1 MHCVM
6 LITTQ
11 RPQGPWRSLPIV
23 LSLVAAGWI
32 TALPA
37 AQAAESSSAGAA
49 ATTIPAS
56 TNRQKEL
63 AKHLKLK
70 GAVLYGAWWCPH
82 CTHQKELFGSEA
94 IELLPYV
101 ECDKDAS
108 GRARCQQAQVRAY
121 PTWELNGEQRVG
133 VLSLQEL
140 EIWSGYPTGSSSSR

>member
-6 LITTQ
+6 SITTQ

-49 ATTIPAS
+49 ASTIEAS

-82 CTHQKELFGSEA
+82 CTHQKELFGIEA

-101 ECDKDAS
+101 ECDKDDA
-108 GRARCQQAQVRAY
+108 GRVRCQQAQVRAY
-121 PTWELNGEQRVG
+121 PTWDLKGERRVG
-133 VLSLQEL
+133 VLSLEEL
-140 EIWSGYPTGSSSSR
+140 TIWSGYSPR

>member
-6 LITTQ
+6 AITTQ
-11 RPQGPWRSLPIV
+11 RAQAAWQSLLLV

-32 TALPA
+32 GALPA
-37 AQAAESSSAGAA
+37 AQAAESSSAGASA
-49 ATTIPAS
+49 RAIPAS

-82 CTHQKELFGSEA
+82 CTHQKELFGIEA

-101 ECDKDAS
+101 ECDKDDA

-140 EIWSGYPTGSSSSR
+140 EIWSGYGSR

>member
-6 LITTQ
+6 AITTQ
-11 RPQGPWRSLPIV
+11 RAQAPWQSLLLV

-32 TALPA
+32 GALPA
-37 AQAAESSSAGAA
+37 AQAAESSSAGASA
-49 ATTIPAS
+49 RAIPAS

-63 AKHLKLK
+63 AQHLKLK

-82 CTHQKELFGSEA
+82 CTHQKELFGIEA

-101 ECDKDAS
+101 ECDKDDA

-140 EIWSGYPTGSSSSR
+140 EIWSGYGSR